1 MTRSFAIDFQDLP
14 HELSLFPLTGAL
26 LLPNGQLPLNIFE
39 PRYLNMVLD
48 ALAGTRLIGMVQPLP
63 DTDTDYP
70 ELHRTG
76 CAGRIISFS
85 ETRDGRLLIV
95 LGGVSRFDIVNDF
108 NVQRGY
114 RNAHVCWD
122 RFAHDMVLEDIRLE
136 KELLL
141 ESVRAYL
148 AHQKL
153 NVKWKSLEVL
163 DIPELVDTL
172 ACSLPF
178 SPREKQG
185 LLEAAVVEDR
195 YYLVKA
201 LCEFGARFS
210 GNVGSQAH

>member
-1 MTRSFAIDFQDLP
+1 MTRSFVIQFEDLP
-14 HELSLFPLTGAL
+14 QELSLFPLTGAL

-63 DTDTDYP
+63 GAEAEHP

-76 CAGRIISFS
+76 CAGRIVSFS

-95 LGGVSRFDIVNDF
+95 LGGVCRFDIVCDLD
-108 NVQRGY
+108 VQRGY
-114 RNAHVCWD
+114 RSAHVCWG
-122 RFAHDMVLEDIRLE
+122 RFAHDTVLEDIQLD
-136 KELLL
+136 KKLLL
-141 ESVRAYL
+141 ESVKAYL
-148 AHQKL
+148 EHQKL
-153 NVKWKSLEVL
+153 SVEWKSLEVL
-163 DIPELVDTL
+163 DIHELVDTL

-195 YYLVKA
+195 YHLVKA
-201 LCEFGARFS
+201 LCEFGAGFS
-210 GNVGSQAH
+210 GDAGTQAH

>member
-1 MTRSFAIDFQDLP
+1 MTRSFVIQFEDLP
-14 HELSLFPLTGAL
+14 QELSLFPLTGAL

-63 DTDTDYP
+63 GAEAEHP

-76 CAGRIISFS
+76 CAGRIVSFS

-95 LGGVSRFDIVNDF
+95 LGGVCRFDIVCDLD
-108 NVQRGY
+108 VQRGY
-114 RNAHVCWD
+114 RSAHVCWG
-122 RFAHDMVLEDIRLE
+122 RFAHDTVLEAIQLE
-136 KELLL
+136 KKLLL
-141 ESVRAYL
+141 ESVKAYL
-148 AHQKL
+148 EHQKL
-153 NVKWKSLEVL
+153 SVEWKSLEVL
-163 DIPELVDTL
+163 DIHELVDTL

-195 YYLVKA
+195 YHLVKA
-201 LCEFGARFS
+201 LCEFGAGFS
-210 GNVGSQAH
+210 GDAGTQAH

>member
-1 MTRSFAIDFQDLP
+1 MTRSFVIQFEDLP
-14 HELSLFPLTGAL
+14 QELSLFPLTGAL

-63 DTDTDYP
+63 GAEAEHP

-95 LGGVSRFDIVNDF
+95 LGGVCRFDIVCDLD
-108 NVQRGY
+108 VQRGY
-114 RNAHVCWD
+114 RSAHVCWD
-122 RFAHDMVLEDIRLE
+122 RFVHDTVLEDIQLE
-136 KELLL
+136 KKLLL
-141 ESVRAYL
+141 ESVKAYL
-148 AHQKL
+148 KHQKL
-153 NVKWKSLEVL
+153 SVEWKSLEVL
-163 DIPELVDTL
+163 DIHELVDTL

-195 YYLVKA
+195 YHLVKA
-201 LCEFGARFS
+201 LCEFGAGVS
-210 GNVGSQAH
+210 GDAGARAH

>member
-1 MTRSFAIDFQDLP
+1 MTRSFAIEYEDLP
-14 HELSLFPLTGAL
+14 QELSLFPLTGAL

-63 DTDTDYP
+63 GADTEYP

-76 CAGRIISFS
+76 CAGRIVSFS

-95 LGGVSRFDIVNDF
+95 LGGVSRFDIVSAFD
-108 NVQRGY
+108 VQRGY
-114 RNAHVCWD
+114 RSAHVCWD
-122 RFAHDMVLEDIRLE
+122 RFAHDTVLEDTQLE

-141 ESVRAYL
+141 ESVKVYL

-153 NVKWKSLEVL
+153 SVEWKSLEVL

-178 SPREKQG
+178 SSREKQG
-185 LLEAAVVEDR
+185 LLEAVVVEDR
-195 YYLVKA
+195 YHLVKA
-201 LCEFGARFS
+201 LCEFGAGAS
-210 GNVGSQAH
+210 GDAGARAH